1 VTLAITPLPASNLLP
16 RRSLTTRMSRVSFR
30 LRQEMYG
37 RHHWTAELEAG
48 GCVSLLLSEK
58 VTGKRVPISADV
70 TASWASGERLILS
83 GTDPGGTGARMIG
96 SVKDSPGDLLPG
108 TAEVTDLSGIV
119 IPVLDL
125 RWSPAVNG
133 SSSSEETPVP
143 RPRGTGRPSTVAP
156 YAPQVAQWLSEDPD
170 LPGAEILRR
179 VRRAGYRGGKSALYE
194 LVRRLRVRR
203 PGNRAKSS

>member
-1 VTLAITPLPASNLLP
+1 
-16 RRSLTTRMSRVSFR
+16 
-30 LRQEMYG
+30 
-37 RHHWTAELEAG
+37 
-48 GCVSLLLSEK
+48 
-58 VTGKRVPISADV
+58 
-70 TASWASGERLILS
+70 
-83 GTDPGGTGARMIG
+83 
-96 SVKDSPGDLLPG
+96 
-108 TAEVTDLSGIV
+108 
-119 IPVLDL
+119 
-125 RWSPAVNG
+125 VNG